1 MKKKS
6 GKRFLSWL
14 LAAVMIIALMP
25 ANAFAEP
32 PTESSGN
39 TEPAVT
45 AYCPSS
51 EGGTDVSV
59 EGYDSSPAAE
69 TKNTPT
75 EEPAKDTPAEE
86 PAKDTPAEE
95 PAKDTPAEEPVKD
108 TPAEEPVKES
118 PVADKTTEDTPAQ
131 EGAVEN
137 STDEKIIEDSTNEA
151 SAADL
156 AGLTAMFGA
165 PELLELYTS
174 WYYPVYV
181 YGCFKH
187 NGKNLDKNAALYI
200 NDNETA
206 IKWNGDASKGEYY
219 ITFGKLTDATGSNPL
234 YYTRYNS
241 GEVPKGEI
249 PTNDIETRITNGEV
263 DLASKDTEGSAQK
276 NGLATTGA
284 DVNKYVKGNW
294 SGLKPRKGAEGFPE
308 TGTK

>member
-39 TEPAVT
+39 TETAVT
-45 AYCPSS
+45 SYCPSS

-59 EGYDSSPAAE
+59 GGYDSSPAAK
-69 TKNTPT
+69 TKDIPTEEPVKDTPT
-75 EEPAKDTPAEE
+75 EEPAKDTPTEEPVKDTPTEE
-86 PAKDTPAEE
+86 PAKDTPTA
-95 PAKDTPAEEPVKD
+95 
-108 TPAEEPVKES
+108 EPVKES
-118 PVADKTTEDTPAQ
+118 PVEDKTTEGTPAQ
-131 EGAVEN
+131 VGAVEN
-137 STDEKIIEDSTNEA
+137 STDEKIIKDLTNEA

-187 NGKNLDKNAALYI
+187 NDNYLAENAALYI

-206 IKWNGDASKGEYY
+206 IKWNGDASQGEYY
-219 ITFGKLTDATGSNPL
+219 ITFGKLTDATTEKPS
-234 YYTRYNS
+234 RYQNYNYN
-241 GEVPKGEI
+241 EVPE
-249 PTNDIETRITNGEV
+249 
-263 DLASKDTEGSAQK
+263 
-276 NGLATTGA
+276 
-284 DVNKYVKGNW
+284 
-294 SGLKPRKGAEGFPE
+294 
-308 TGTK
+308 

>member
-1 MKKKS
+1 MMKKKS

-95 PAKDTPAEEPVKD
+95 P
-108 TPAEEPVKES
+108 VKES
-118 PVADKTTEDTPAQ
+118 PVEDKTTEGAPAQ
-131 EGAVEN
+131 VGAVEN
-137 STDEKIIEDSTNEA
+137 STDEKITKDLTNEV
-151 SAADL
+151 SAAEL
-156 AGLTAMFGA
+156 AGLTAMLGA
-165 PELLELYTS
+165 PVPMEIYAWQS
-174 WYYPVYV
+174 YPVYV

-187 NGKNLDKNAALYI
+187 NDNYLAENAALYI
-200 NDNETA
+200 NGKEKA
-206 IKWNGDASKGEYY
+206 IEWNGDASKGEYY
-219 ITFGKLTDATGSNPL
+219 ITFGKLTDATTEKPSR
-234 YYTRYNS
+234 YQRYNY
-241 GEVPKGEI
+241 
-249 PTNDIETRITNGEV
+249 
-263 DLASKDTEGSAQK
+263 L
-276 NGLATTGA
+276 
-284 DVNKYVKGNW
+284 
-294 SGLKPRKGAEGFPE
+294 
-308 TGTK
+308 

>member
-1 MKKKS
+1 MMKKKS
-6 GKRFLSWL
+6 GKRFLSRL

-118 PVADKTTEDTPAQ
+118 PVADKTTEDTPA
-131 EGAVEN
+131 
-137 STDEKIIEDSTNEA
+137 
-151 SAADL
+151 
-156 AGLTAMFGA
+156 
-165 PELLELYTS
+165 
-174 WYYPVYV
+174 
-181 YGCFKH
+181 
-187 NGKNLDKNAALYI
+187 
-200 NDNETA
+200 
-206 IKWNGDASKGEYY
+206 
-219 ITFGKLTDATGSNPL
+219 
-234 YYTRYNS
+234 
-241 GEVPKGEI
+241 
-249 PTNDIETRITNGEV
+249 
-263 DLASKDTEGSAQK
+263 
-276 NGLATTGA
+276 
-284 DVNKYVKGNW
+284 
-294 SGLKPRKGAEGFPE
+294 
-308 TGTK
+308 